1 MDPYVAIVCEGEKVK
16 SEVKRNTKSPTW
28 NLKATFY
35 RKKPDIPITVEVL
48 KIHELTIYLK

>member
-1 MDPYVAIVCEGEKVK
+1 MIFIPVSAMDPYVAIVCEGEKVK

-48 KIHELTIYLK
+48 